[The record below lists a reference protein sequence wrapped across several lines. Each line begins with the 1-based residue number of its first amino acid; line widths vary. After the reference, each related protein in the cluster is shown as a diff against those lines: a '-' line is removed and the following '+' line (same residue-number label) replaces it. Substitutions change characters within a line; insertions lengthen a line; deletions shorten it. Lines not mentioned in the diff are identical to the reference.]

1 MVRMAKYNNKRVPRG
16 ERRRRSPIRRFMKLF
31 LATSFL
37 ILAGLFLHNCY
48 GFFTTSPYFMV
59 KDVEVLGNNRL
70 AAEYIVGRI
79 GLDKNQNIF
88 LADISTI
95 SAKVRDN
102 PWIKDVSVSR
112 LLPDK
117 LSVKLVERR
126 PVAIIN
132 KGGIYLVGD
141 DGMVMERLE
150 DYSALPLPLLLGTEI
165 AIKRVGDRL
174 ESGLAAPLIDVIA
187 VSAESSFI
195 TDKGIKSIEMLHN
208 NKINLVT
215 REGNI
220 SIIMD
225 RSYLDED
232 LEKLDRI
239 EGFIGTGFVK
249 KIDLSFK
256 GQAVVI

>member
-1 MVRMAKYNNKRVPRG
+1 MAYMDKYNNKRVPRG
-16 ERRRRSPIRRFMKLF
+16 ERRRRSPIRGFMKLF

-59 KDVEVLGNNRL
+59 KDIEVIGNNRL
-70 AAEYIVGRI
+70 AAEYVVGRI

-88 LADISTI
+88 LTDISAI

-117 LSVKLVERR
+117 LSVKLVERH

-141 DGMVMERLE
+141 DGMVMERIE
-150 DYSALPLPLLLGTEI
+150 DYSGLPLPLLLGTEV

-174 ESGLAAPLIDVIA
+174 KSDLAASLIDIIA
-187 VSAESSFI
+187 VTAESSFV
-195 TDKGIKSIEMLHN
+195 TGKGIKSIEMLHN

-220 SIIMD
+220 SIIID
-225 RSYLDED
+225 GLYLDEG

-239 EGFIGTGFVK
+239 EEFIGTSFVK

-256 GQAVVI
+256 GQVVVI